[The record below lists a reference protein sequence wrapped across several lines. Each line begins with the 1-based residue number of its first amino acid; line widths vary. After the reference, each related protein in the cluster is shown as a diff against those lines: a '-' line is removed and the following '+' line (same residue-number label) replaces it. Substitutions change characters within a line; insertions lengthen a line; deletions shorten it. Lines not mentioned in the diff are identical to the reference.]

1 MKFLRAALFAST
13 IFMLAASASAQTANP
28 LADREDKIVPAVLLW
43 SQQSGV
49 KLTYL
54 GNQGG
59 IRGYLGESPSGN
71 MQTMYVTPDGVHAV
85 LGLLYDE
92 NFSKPGSNI
101 TGTQLS
107 QMRDR
112 YNRVA
117 DAVSNVTLDDKI
129 SLPEALS
136 KIDVPRPEYDIPTLP
151 SLDDNA
157 PILVKLRAAGYQ
169 LTLLGEEGGVRG
181 YFASF
186 GKIKQPIYV
195 TPDGNHFVMGYLIQ
209 RGGKNV
215 SGVQIGEMRARFDA
229 ESGTNG
235 GKQTVDTGS
244 KIDATAPALP
254 EPPVSS
260 PSVSPVIAPETAP
273 ASVEPSISGLQLP
286 PAPEPVKEAPVS
298 GGDVPASSA
307 DHAALHGSTL
317 PGTQPVNLP
326 EARGPV
332 EGANGNPSSRWYS
345 NVDKAEFLKA
355 MQTATY
361 FDVGSQTA
369 SMTIYMVAD
378 PNCPYCHQTWD
389 YLKSYVQSGTVRVR
403 IVMIAF
409 LNGSDEK
416 AREIMISPR
425 PGLRYLESD
434 GGRNVR
440 IESDTKSPE
449 WQAMAGHLL
458 NNINFAKRFGI
469 SATPFLAYT
478 DADGQFYS
486 SPGVPENGAF
496 DAFFAAAHLTK
507 K

>member
-13 IFMLAASASAQTANP
+13 MFTLAASASAQTVNP

-92 NFSKPGSNI
+92 NFTKPGSNI
-101 TGTQLS
+101 TGGQLS

-136 KIDVPRPEYDIPTLP
+136 KIDVQRPEYDIAALP
-151 SLDDNA
+151 PVDDNA
-157 PILVKLRAAGYQ
+157 PILTKLRAAGYQ

-186 GKIKQPIYV
+186 GNIKQPIYV
-195 TPDGNHFVMGYLIQ
+195 TPDGNHFIMGYLIQ

-229 ESGTNG
+229 EAPTNG
-235 GKQTVDTGS
+235 SKPVSEAAS
-244 KIDATAPALP
+244 KIDASTAPAT
-254 EPPVSS
+254 EAPVSS
-260 PSVSPVIAPETAP
+260 PAVEP
-273 ASVEPSISGLQLP
+273 AASQEPSARVEPSTSDLKLP
-286 PAPEPVKEAPVS
+286 PAPAPVREAPVS
-298 GGDVPASSA
+298 SGEDAAPHASA
-307 DHAALHGSTL
+307 L
-317 PGTQPVNLP
+317 PGAQTVNLP

-332 EGANGNPSSRWYS
+332 EGADGNPSSRWYS

-361 FDVGSQTA
+361 FDVGSLSA
-369 SMTIYMVAD
+369 STTIYMVAD

-409 LNGSDEK
+409 LTGSDEK
-416 AREIMISPR
+416 AREIMMSPR

-449 WQAMAGHLL
+449 WQSMAGHLL

-496 DAFFAAAHLTK
+496 DAFFAAAQLTK

>member
-1 MKFLRAALFAST
+1 MKFLRAALLAST
-13 IFMLAASASAQTANP
+13 VFSLAVSASAQSANP

-43 SQQSGV
+43 SQHSGV

-54 GNQGG
+54 GNEGG
-59 IRGYLGESPSGN
+59 IRGYLGEAPSGN
-71 MQTMYVTPDGVHAV
+71 MSTMYVTPDGVHTV

-92 NFSKPGSNI
+92 HFSEEDHNI
-101 TGTQLS
+101 TGQQLAK
-107 QMRDR
+107 MRDR

-117 DAVSNVTLDDKI
+117 DAVSKLALDDKV
-129 SLPEALS
+129 SLPEAIS
-136 KIDVPRPEYDIPTLP
+136 KINVEKPAYDMPDYP
-151 SLDDNA
+151 VVDDNA
-157 PILVKLRAAGYQ
+157 PILLKLRAAGYQ
-169 LTLLGEEGGVRG
+169 LTFLGEEGGVRG

-195 TPDGNHFVMGYLIQ
+195 TPDGNHFILGYLVQ

-229 ESGTNG
+229 DTAAKG
-235 GKQTVDTGS
+235 GKATADTGS
-244 KIDATAPALP
+244 KIEAASEPTNQAVPARPAAETASQPASDISL
-254 EPPVSS
+254 PPV
-260 PSVSPVIAPETAP
+260 P
-273 ASVEPSISGLQLP
+273 A
-286 PAPEPVKEAPVS
+286 PAPEAPVTGGEAPVS
-298 GGDVPASSA
+298 SGESPAPQ
-307 DHAALHGSTL
+307 GSTL
-317 PGTQPVNLP
+317 PGSQPVKLP
-326 EARGPV
+326 EARGPAA
-332 EGANGNPSSRWYS
+332 GAEGNPSSRWYS
-345 NVDKAEFLKA
+345 AVDKGDFLQA

-361 FDVGSQTA
+361 FDVGSQSAPT
-369 SMTIYMVAD
+369 TIYMVAD

-389 YLKSYVQSGTVRVR
+389 YLKSYVQAGSVKVR

-409 LNGSDEK
+409 LQGSDEK
-416 AREIMISPR
+416 AREIMLSAR

-440 IESDTKSPE
+440 IESDTNSAQWK
-449 WQAMAGHLL
+449 AMAGHLL